1 MPHDV
6 NTASTFKPAP
16 ERFSEAKTGV
26 LQLGLLALSIGAGIS
41 GAINFIL
48 HPDISGWVL
57 AAAFGVAGLFFIAFL
72 TLFVCG
78 LFSKEI
84 ANKQTAKSLQKWAEQ
99 ELNVWVPLSNL
110 LPMVEQNREAP
121 TGRIR
126 AVKNERPVVVEFT
139 KNGTLVLLNSNG
151 SNREPNYS
159 AA

>member
-1 MPHDV
+1 MPHH
-6 NTASTFKPAP
+6 AKPAP
-16 ERFSEAKTGV
+16 NFKPTPERFAETKTGFI
-26 LQLGLLALSIGAGIS
+26 QLGLLALSIGIGVS
-41 GAINFIL
+41 GAISFIL
-48 HPDISGWVL
+48 NPEISGWTL
-57 AAAFGVAGLFFIAFL
+57 AGTFGVAGAFFIAFL
-72 TLFVCG
+72 ALFVCG

-84 ANKQTAKSLQKWAEQ
+84 ANKQTAKSLQKWAER

-151 SNREPNYS
+151 SQREPNYS